1 MPANVW
7 HRRFSTAAL
16 FQSIK
21 ASLEIG
27 AHSFQLL
34 LKLLIL
40 NLELLN
46 SGGKFGKLLLK
57 TA

>member
-7 HRRFSTAAL
+7 HRRFSTTAL

-21 ASLEIG
+21 ASFEVCP
-27 AHSFQLL
+27 HSFPLL

-46 SGGKFGKLLLK
+46 AGGKFGKLLLK

>member
-1 MPANVW
+1 MW

-21 ASLEIG
+21 ASLKIG
-27 AHSFQLL
+27 AYSFQLL

-46 SGGKFGKLLLK
+46 ASRKVGKLLLK

>member
-1 MPANVW
+1 MW

-21 ASLEIG
+21 ASFEVCP
-27 AHSFQLL
+27 HSFQLM

-46 SGGKFGKLLLK
+46 AGGKFGKLLLK

>member
-1 MPANVW
+1 MW

-46 SGGKFGKLLLK
+46 AGGKFGKLLLK